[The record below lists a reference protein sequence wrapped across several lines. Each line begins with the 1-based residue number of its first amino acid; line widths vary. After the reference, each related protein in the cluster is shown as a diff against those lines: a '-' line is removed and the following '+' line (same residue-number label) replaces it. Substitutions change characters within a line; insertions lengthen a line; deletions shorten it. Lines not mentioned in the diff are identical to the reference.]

1 MSKKLKRD
9 DYDRLDRA
17 MNEVQGAEEN
27 GRVGTHAILIA
38 MLHALGFLVWS
49 VEAAIEK
56 ALELLGIGWR
66 NDDE

>member
-1 MSKKLKRD
+1 MSRKLKRD

-17 MNEVQGAEEN
+17 MNEVQSAEES
-27 GRVGTHAILIA
+27 GRVGAHAILIA
-38 MLHALGFLVWS
+38 TLHALGFVVWT

-56 ALELLGIGWR
+56 TLELLGIGWR